1 MGHIPNGVYTAEF
14 RSEAVKLE
22 RDLLKSVRR
31 ILRRIRGEIRTNR
44 AAATSAPGGALMP
57 IVERIRKRLSRMA

>member
-1 MGHIPNGVYTAEF
+1 MGRIPNGVYTAEF

-31 ILRRIRGEIRTNR
+31 ISRRSRGEIRTNR
-44 AAATSAPGGALMP
+44 AAATSAPGGALVP
-57 IVERIRKRLSRMA
+57 IIGSIRKRLSRMA